1 MRRKN
6 KYLMNGAL
14 VGGAVLV
21 IADIFSQWS
30 ELKKNGKNLNWEN
43 YDRWRALKLALFGAA
58 RGALIG
64 ELLYDYR
71 IHKEKAIPFNP
82 DPYLRN
88 ILRKENI
95 KSDPTKLNKV
105 LITRGEV
112 KNWLQ
117 HEFGHQLVG
126 PIEETGSF
134 KKRTAIISN
143 FDLDLTL
150 PFGKFFYNTL
160 EEMYNDVFKRIHS
173 KYGEVAEVLKQKKTI
188 GITFTMGNRQLHI
201 DIAPGREIN
210 NYQIDK
216 ELNFYIRP
224 EYIWQNGSTFKTN
237 VDMQKSLTVNKPEV
251 RKIIK
256 LIKVYRDLN
265 RLQLPS
271 VIIDQLTITA
281 FNNSNFDWGISEIA
295 NFRYT
300 LNYIGS
306 KLNNR
311 SIIDIANSNNN
322 LLDKMSSYDRSSI
335 SDQMMS
341 DVKKMKENPRHL
353 MELFEA

>member
-6 KYLMNGAL
+6 KYLLNGAL

-21 IADIFSQWS
+21 ITDIFSQWS

-58 RGALIG
+58 GGALIG

-71 IHKEKAIPFNP
+71 IHTEKAIPFNP

-95 KSDPTKLNKV
+95 KSDPIKLNKV
-105 LITRGEV
+105 LITREEV
-112 KNWLQ
+112 KSWLQ

-134 KKRTAIISN
+134 KKRTAISSN

-150 PFGKFFYNTL
+150 PFGKGFYNSL
-160 EEMYNDVFKRIHS
+160 EEMY
-173 KYGEVAEVLKQKKTI
+173 YEVLYRLQNKYASVAIVSMQKRTI
-188 GITFTMGNRQLHI
+188 GVTFRNGNTELHI

-210 NYQIDK
+210 NYKIDK
-216 ELNFYIRP
+216 ELKFYTRP

-237 VDMQKSLTVNKPEV
+237 VGLQKSLTINEPEV

-256 LIKVYRDLN
+256 LVKVYRDLN
-265 RLQLPS
+265 RFELPS
-271 VIIDQLTITA
+271 VIIDQLTIA
-281 FNNSNFDWGISEIA
+281 AYNNSNFDWRISEIE
-295 NFRYT
+295 NLRYT

-306 KLNNR
+306 KLKNR
-311 SIIDIANSNNN
+311 SIIDFANSNNN
-322 LLDKMSSYDRSSI
+322 LLDKISSYDRAAI
-335 SDQMMS
+335 SEQMLS
-341 DVKKMKENPRHL
+341 DAKRMNENPRHL